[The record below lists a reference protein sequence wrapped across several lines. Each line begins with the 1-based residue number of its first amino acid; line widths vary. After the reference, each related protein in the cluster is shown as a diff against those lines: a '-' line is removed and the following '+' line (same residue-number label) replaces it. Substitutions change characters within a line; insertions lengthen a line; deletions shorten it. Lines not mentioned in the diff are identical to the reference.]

1 MLRESLAYQLGGLL
15 QGEFPREQYAPK
27 LQAFL
32 DKVVTDKGR
41 KLGEEVRLKLE
52 AQGWMVWT
60 EKKLTELLNRKLD
73 RNYGDVDV
81 LARKEDRVLIIE
93 CKDLK
98 FPKARVRS
106 PNRCAITQASSATA
120 SATSSKSISTA
131 SSCSVATLQLSLT
144 SWDHQGL

>member
-1 MLRESLAYQLGGLL
+1 M
-15 QGEFPREQYAPK
+15 
-27 LQAFL
+27 QAFL

-52 AQGWMVWT
+52 ARGWMVWT

-144 SWDHQGL
+144 S